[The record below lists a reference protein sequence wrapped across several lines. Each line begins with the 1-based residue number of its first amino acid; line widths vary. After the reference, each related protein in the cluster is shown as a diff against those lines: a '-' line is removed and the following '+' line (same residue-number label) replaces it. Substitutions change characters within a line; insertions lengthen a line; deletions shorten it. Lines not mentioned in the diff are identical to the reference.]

1 VRIYALLFAIGLVVY
16 GALAGERLFKQSGA
30 PHFMLQADAWLHG
43 HVHVDPPL
51 SADDWATV
59 ETVALDDGTEVRG
72 RRMVTKLVFRT
83 TGGDELPLKRIKASR
98 GYTAYV
104 SFPAFPSL
112 LMLPSAAIAG
122 RGASD
127 VLVTVFVAALILPLC
142 FLMLRRLEAAGHSQ
156 RTAREDLML
165 TATLAFGSVLFFAAV
180 RGEVWYTAHVV
191 GIVLALLYA
200 WASIEAAHPIV
211 AGLALGAAALTR
223 TSMAFMLPLF
233 LYELWRTSDRKTLIR
248 KLALFAAPV
257 LAFAVAGMIYNYVR
271 FGSPTEFGHSY
282 LALGNHAPV
291 RQQMEIERWGLA
303 SPHYLLRNLAVA
315 FLQLPEPHAQGMIN
329 GHGLALWFT
338 TPLLLFLVWPKRRGG
353 LHLAL
358 WATVL
363 LVALPSLLYMNS
375 GWFQFG
381 YRFSLDYMV
390 FLIMLLAIGG
400 RPLGRVAQV
409 LIAFGIAVNLFGA
422 YTFGRKWQY
431 YGRDYDRI
439 HILGGVTTIAN

>member
-1 VRIYALLFAIGLVVY
+1 VRIYAVLFAIGLVVY

-43 HVHVDPPL
+43 QVHVDPPL
-51 SADDWATV
+51 SADDWATI
-59 ETVALDDGTEVRG
+59 ETVALDDGTVVRG
-72 RRMVTKLVFRT
+72 RRMVTKPLFHT
-83 TGGDELPLKRIKASR
+83 TGGEDLPTKRIAQSR

-104 SFPAFPSL
+104 SFPPFPSV
-112 LMLPSAAIAG
+112 LMLPSALIAG

-142 FLMLRRLEAAGHSQ
+142 FLMLRKLAAAGHSQ
-156 RTAREDLML
+156 RTVRDDLWL
-165 TATLAFGSVLFFAAV
+165 TGTLAFGSVLFFSAV

-191 GIVLALLYA
+191 GVVLALLYA
-200 WASIEAAHPIV
+200 WASIDAEHPLV

-233 LYELWRTSDRKTLIR
+233 LYELWRTRNDRR
-248 KLALFAAPV
+248 WQRLAWFVAPIV
-257 LAFAVAGMIYNYVR
+257 AFAIAGMIYNHVR
-271 FGSPTEFGHSY
+271 FGAPTEFGHSF
-282 LALGNHAPV
+282 LALGNHQPV
-291 RQQMEIERWGLA
+291 RQQYEIEKWGLA
-303 SPHYLLRNLAVA
+303 GPHYLMRNLAVA
-315 FLQLPEPHAQGMIN
+315 FLQLPEPHTNAMIN

-338 TPLLLFLVWPKRRGG
+338 TPLLFLLVWPKRRGG
-353 LHLAL
+353 LHVAL
-358 WATVL
+358 WVTVV
-363 LVALPSLLYMNS
+363 LVALPSITYMNS

-400 RPLGRVAQV
+400 RPLGRVAQG
-409 LIAFGIAVNLFGA
+409 LIVFGVIVNLFGA

-431 YGRDYDRI
+431 YGRDYDHI
-439 HILGGVTTIAN
+439 HVLGGVTTVAN